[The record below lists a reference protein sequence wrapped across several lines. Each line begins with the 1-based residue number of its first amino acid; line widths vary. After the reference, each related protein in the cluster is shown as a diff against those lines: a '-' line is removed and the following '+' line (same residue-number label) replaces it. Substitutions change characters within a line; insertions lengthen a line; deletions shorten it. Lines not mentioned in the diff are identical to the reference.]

1 MPSVVQPS
9 INLLLQK
16 CARLHLWACV
26 CVYIRFS
33 VYVYRMGGYHEAA
46 YGNECFTA
54 ETSACVNGAL
64 VHAQACVCKWQ
75 V

>member
-1 MPSVVQPS
+1 M
-9 INLLLQK
+9 
-16 CARLHLWACV
+16 

-64 VHAQACVCKWQ
+64 VHAQACVCK
-75 V
+75 